1 MQPQQFKTLVRDI
14 AQNLIQREQMIADYF
29 PAYSLKITLEDAQ
42 AEAINLALMKTLKEV
57 LP

>member
-29 PAYSLKITLEDAQ
+29 PAYSLTITLEDAQ
-42 AEAINLALMKTLKEV
+42 AEAINLALIKTLKEV